1 MLRGKT
7 HVDKA
12 TKKMYLQVAYGSSA
26 GIAMVLAIF
35 GCLQLGNY
43 LDGVFDTGYKLTI
56 FFLLFG
62 IIVAFYNLFYMI
74 RKYFPDENPVMTHLK
89 SEPHRK
95 RPPFN
100 QD

>member
-1 MLRGKT
+1 
-7 HVDKA
+7 
-12 TKKMYLQVAYGSSA
+12 MYLQLAYSSSA

-35 GCLQLGNY
+35 GCLYLGSY
-43 LDGVFDTGYKLTI
+43 LDGLFETGHKLTV

-62 IIVAFYNLFYMI
+62 IIAAFRNLFSI
-74 RKYFPDENPVMTHLK
+74 IKKYFPDESPVITYLK

-95 RPPFN
+95 RPPAK